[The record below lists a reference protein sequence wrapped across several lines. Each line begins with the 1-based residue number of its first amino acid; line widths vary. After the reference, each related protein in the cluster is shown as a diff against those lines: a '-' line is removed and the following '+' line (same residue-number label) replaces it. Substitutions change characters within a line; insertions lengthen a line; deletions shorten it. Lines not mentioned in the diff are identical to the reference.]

1 MDLKA
6 AKDMMRTWKAGGC
19 NNRGF
24 TLIELV
30 IVMLVLGIVAAIT
43 MPRVGGML
51 DRQNMRRTIN
61 VVRGTARYLQARAA
75 LTKRTYRLT
84 LDLDKQT
91 LSACYLTE
99 ESCQKE
105 HNRVLRDYDFPPTV
119 QVLDIVNLAGE
130 KTEEG
135 EVGTHFYP
143 SGDAE
148 PSVIHLS
155 GSGTERM
162 TLMIEPFTGRLKVL
176 EGYVVRNPS

>member
-1 MDLKA
+1 
-6 AKDMMRTWKAGGC
+6 MRIWKAGGC

-24 TLIELV
+24 TLVELV
-30 IVMLVLGIVAAIT
+30 VVMLVLGIVAAIT

-91 LSACYLTE
+91 MSACYLTE

-105 HNRVLRDYDFPPTV
+105 RNRVLRDYAFPPSV
-119 QVLDIVNLAGE
+119 YVLDIMNLAGE
-130 KTEEG
+130 KIEEG

-162 TLMIEPFTGRLKVL
+162 TLVIEPLTGRLKVL
-176 EGYVVRNPS
+176 DGYVAPTTS